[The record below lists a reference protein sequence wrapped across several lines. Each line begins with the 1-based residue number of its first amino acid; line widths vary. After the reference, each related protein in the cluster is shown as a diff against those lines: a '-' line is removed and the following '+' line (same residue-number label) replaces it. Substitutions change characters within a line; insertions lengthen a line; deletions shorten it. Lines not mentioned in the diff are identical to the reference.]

1 MRHGYWVAIPSKLIV
16 LPCLVVACSRHWVI
30 VMCQVIPALDDQIIF
45 KVKIGI
51 MEKLTLV
58 EFKVH
63 VTGISAPLA
72 STRWRVRL

>member
-1 MRHGYWVAIPSKLIV
+1 MRHGYWVAMPSKLIV
-16 LPCLVVACSRHWVI
+16 VPCLVVACSSHKVVI
-30 VMCQVIPALDDQIIF
+30 MGRVIPALDDQIIF

-51 MEKLTLV
+51 MERLTFV

-63 VTGISAPLA
+63 VIGISALLA